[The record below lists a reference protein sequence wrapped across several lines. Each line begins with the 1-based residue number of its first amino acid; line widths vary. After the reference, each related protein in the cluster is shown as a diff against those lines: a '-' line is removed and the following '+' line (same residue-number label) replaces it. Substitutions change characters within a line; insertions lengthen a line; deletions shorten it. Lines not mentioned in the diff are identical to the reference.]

1 MPVVLTTAGEGF
13 SKLANEITNLKKGLK
28 ACERAVAATKE
39 MQSIPDRARRAMT
52 SLAEKQ
58 ELGDHVLMRAEY
70 AQKFRKTTDR
80 QPLDATRLGTLTDEV
95 RQAVSDIS
103 MAGIVLKHE
112 LKARAHGA

>member
-1 MPVVLTTAGEGF
+1 MNAIPHRAQ
-13 SKLANEITNLKKGLK
+13 AAMTNL
-28 ACERAVAATKE
+28 V
-39 MQSIPDRARRAMT
+39 D
-52 SLAEKQ
+52 KQ
-58 ELGDHVLMRAEY
+58 ELGEHVLMRAEY